1 MGYFPVKVSYKKSA
15 KKNAKTYTKKLYA
28 TAKTVNAGARFTSEN
43 PATVLVGGTT
53 TTALKVCP
61 TAAKATYTSS
71 DEKIATVDA
80 NGVITG
86 VAAGEATIT
95 ATTNYGKVATV
106 KVSVKKVALKDVKQT
121 KANELVATIAGD
133 TKSLKNADISIKT
146 PDNVVLPVK
155 TLAIDSKDA
164 TQVTLTTFTDMK
176 DSKEY
181 SVTLDGVTKT
191 FVATDGKVASIGLDK
206 VTIPVK
212 TETEIKLVAKDSNGV
227 VLKELAYGS
236 SDVNYDFSITT
247 TNGYTKGS
255 KLYLN
260 KVGDTATA
268 KITYKTNK
276 YTTDGKPDGNIGPNE
291 VTITSTEQ
299 SAVSSFK
306 VRIGEAN
313 KKYSTLKDNDKIA
326 VDETKAVWAYFEI
339 KNADGK
345 EIDNYGDYRLESSDK
360 ATLMLVGDTMGT
372 NHKIKLVPA
381 KEGVAYI
388 FVKKDDKIVSSV
400 PVTVVAARKV
410 TTMTADK
417 TGFSVSNTVGAANVV
432 VTLAV
437 KDQYGNDFNYV
448 DGTDGAI
455 DVTCEGAPSGV
466 TKENVTVP
474 AFDSKSGNK
483 VKYVVTGSNYI
494 TKGTY
499 TFKFTFKKDGKE
511 VCAQVITVNVEKA
524 GDAGS
529 SVSYKLNI
537 LNSNGATQTEEDAVV
552 NADNTSARQLTVSVA
567 ELLKG
572 VEAKQVTVGNKIDDN
587 ADSAQQSTVKKI
599 YYKVT
604 NQKGDVVFNN
614 EPGSVK
620 TNGAINAGN
629 STVSDTLT
637 IDVVKTGSA
646 VNHYN
651 KFEKGTYNVTATVV
665 IDPKSANAGDDT
677 KWTKTIIATAFTIT
691 DSSNDEITDMKLKDE
706 KVDQVSI
713 QAALASVIQF
723 SYDGKKYGADG
734 DYTADIVSIE
744 GYSNVVGGNGKITAD
759 NMSTALTSGKTAD
772 ITKVTVRVQFLDD
785 NGAVVGTVDQT
796 VNVTFSITAK

>member
-1 MGYFPVKVSYKKSA
+1 M
-15 KKNAKTYTKKLYA
+15 
-28 TAKTVNAGARFTSEN
+28 
-43 PATVLVGGTT
+43 
-53 TTALKVCP
+53 KVCP
-61 TAAKATYTSS
+61 TTATATYASS
-71 DEKIATVDA
+71 DEKVATVDA
-80 NGVITG
+80 DGKITG

-95 ATTNYGKVATV
+95 ATTNYGKTATA
-106 KVSVKKVALKDVKQT
+106 KVTVKKVALKDVKQT

-155 TLAIDSKDA
+155 TLAVDSKDA

-291 VTITSTEQ
+291 VTITATEQ

-326 VDETKAVWAYFEI
+326 VDETRAVWAYFEI

-417 TGFSVSNTVGAANVV
+417 TGFSVSNTVDTAKVV

-437 KDQYGNDFNYV
+437 KDQYGNDFNYI
-448 DGTDGAI
+448 DGTDGTI

-466 TKENVTVP
+466 ADADKK
-474 AFDSKSGNK
+474 AFAKSIKDTASRSGNK
-483 VKYVVTGSNYI
+483 VKYVVAGADYK
-494 TKGTY
+494 KGTY

-511 VCAQVITVNVEKA
+511 VCAQVITVNVEEA
-524 GDAGS
+524 GAAGS

-537 LNSNGATQTEEDAVV
+537 LNSDGAIQTEEDAVV
-552 NADNTSARQLTVSVA
+552 NADRKEGRTLIVNVA

-572 VEAKQVTVGNKIDDN
+572 VEKKQVKKDEFIDD
-587 ADSAQQSTVKKI
+587 STTDRSKVMHI

-604 NQKGDVVFNN
+604 NQKGDVVYNSDN
-614 EPGSVK
+614 RNPASVK
-620 TNGAINAGN
+620 SNSAINDG
-629 STVSDTLT
+629 SETEMDILT
-637 IDVVKTGSA
+637 IDVVKSTTSGGA
-646 VNHYN
+646 IHCT
-651 KFEKGTYNVTATVV
+651 KLDKGTYNVTATVV
-665 IDPKSANAGDDT
+665 IDPKNAGDANKYT
-677 KWTKTIIATAFTIT
+677 ETVISTAFTIT

-706 KVDQVSI
+706 KVDAASI
-713 QAALASVIQF
+713 KDALASVIQF

-734 DYTADIVSIE
+734 DYAADIVSIE

-759 NMSTALTSGKTAD
+759 NMSTDLTSGKTAD

-785 NGAVVGTVDQT
+785 NGDVVGTVDQT